1 MKYLTWKKKLKL
13 ALHLCLQ
20 VATTVCWKS
29 RTFLVLKP
37 MLFAIRYLLKLFF
50 FWLWNLIC
58 SEKISWQQEKVLL
71 DFKRKVNKGKETSIG
86 SFQDKTEVIIF
97 VWYWTYTNGKKI
109 IFMNFFFRCIDES
122 GQYHTTCV
130 VERVIILGFGKQPTF
145 VTASSK
151 GNEFTSIL
159 LQSF

>member
-109 IFMNFFFRCIDES
+109 IFMNFIFFQMHRWKRTIPHYMCSWTGDHS
-122 GQYHTTCV
+122 GIWKATHFCDSQ
-130 VERVIILGFGKQPTF
+130 F
-145 VTASSK
+145 K
-151 GNEFTSIL
+151 G
-159 LQSF
+159 